1 MALSTSLAVPVHR
14 LDKALFW
21 LRWLFLAGLA
31 LLVVL
36 AEKAVLGD
44 GTLDWGRL
52 IISLGVGVGFNLLLG
67 ILSLSRGVS
76 DLALGVLAV
85 LLDSAL
91 AALFFWVYEGA
102 IPPLLILGGL
112 VIVAAAFRFGW
123 RGVLLAAILLAV
135 FSLLVVGQLREL
147 DTAELADWALSLVL
161 LLVFGALGMVLRS
174 GGGPAPR
181 RVTIDEREAE
191 AQRLRSARER
201 ARAIFEMANTLSA
214 TLDHRRVLEEAQ
226 RIGTL
231 SLCEDLRPDSRLI
244 SAVLLFQ
251 GQDNKLRV
259 VTSRGLT
266 RADDAVAVPGR
277 RGVLGLALKGDVPV
291 FAGDAMRDPELRYF
305 VAFQEAKAVLAIPL
319 RAGFDVYGVMV
330 FGSTQ
335 PGSFSD
341 DHVELMSAIG
351 TQATLSLQN
360 AVLYQ
365 NLRVEKERI
374 VDVEEDARKKLARDL
389 HDGPTQSV
397 AAIAMRVNYIRRLIE
412 RQPQQALEE
421 LWKVEDLARRTTK
434 EIRHMLFTLR
444 PLVLETQGLLAALQ
458 QLAEKMKD
466 TYDLTVTIEGQPDVE
481 DFLDTNGQGV
491 LFYIIEEA
499 VNNARKHAQSNEIW
513 VRLYQHE
520 GMIATEIEDHGV
532 GFDVEAVD
540 ASYDRRGSLGM
551 INMRERAEI
560 IEGTLSIQSA
570 KGQGTKITVL
580 IPARSTRGLGTNGE
594 DSQPSVPLH
603 LQSHRAAA
611 QQAAT
616 ASESASISQAPDL
629 PQDEPPAAVSK
640 PSRPR
645 PLARLQRENLPGD
658 PSRSRPARPS
668 NGPAASPSSPGQ
680 PSKSPTSPVRP
691 SSLPRPQS
699 VRPSTDPNSPSVPED
714 SRPAKLSPTNRSQ
727 PKSAP
732 PKE

>member
-1 MALSTSLAVPVHR
+1 MHR

-21 LRWLFLAGLA
+21 LRWLFLAALA
-31 LLVVL
+31 LLAVL

-44 GTLDWGRL
+44 GTLDRGRL
-52 IISLGVGVGFNLLLG
+52 VISLTVGAGFNLLLG

-76 DLALGVLAV
+76 DRVLGVFVV

-102 IPPLLILGGL
+102 IPPLLILGAL

-123 RGVLLAAILLAV
+123 RGVALAAIVLAV

-147 DTAELADWALSLVL
+147 DSAELADWALSLVL
-161 LLVFGALGMVLRS
+161 LVIFGALGVVLRS

-181 RVTIDEREAE
+181 RVSVDDREAE
-191 AQRLRSARER
+191 AQRLRSTRER

-231 SLCEDLRPDSRLI
+231 SLCEDLRPDARLI

-251 GQDNKLRV
+251 GSDNKLRV

-266 RADDAVAVPGR
+266 RADEAVAVAGR

-305 VAFQEAKAVLAIPL
+305 VAFQEAKSVLAIPL
-319 RAGFDVYGVMV
+319 RAGFDIYGVMV

-335 PGSFSD
+335 PNSFSD

-466 TYDLTVTIEGQPDVE
+466 TYDLTVTIEGQPDIE
-481 DFLDTNGQGV
+481 SYLDTNGQGV

-499 VNNARKHAQSNEIW
+499 VNNARKHAQSDEIW
-513 VRLYQHE
+513 VRLYRQE

-560 IEGTLSIQSA
+560 IEGTLRIQSA

-580 IPARSTRGLGTNGE
+580 IPVRSTGGTVADGE
-594 DSQPSVPLH
+594 ESAPSVPLQ

-611 QQAAT
+611 QQAAAT
-616 ASESASISQAPDL
+616 APEAPVAPHAPASSP
-629 PQDEPPAAVSK
+629 DEPLAAVSK
-640 PSRPR
+640 PSRPK
-645 PLARLQRENLPGD
+645 PLIRLQPETPPGG
-658 PSRSRPARPS
+658 PSESRPARPAH
-668 NGPAASPSSPGQ
+668 GPVAPSSSPSQ
-680 PSKSPTSPVRP
+680 PSKPPTSPVRA
-691 SSLPRPQS
+691 SSLPRPKS
-699 VRPSTDPNSPSVPED
+699 
-714 SRPAKLSPTNRSQ
+714 AKPT
-727 PKSAP
+727 PGDASAP
-732 PKE
+732 PVPKE

>member
-1 MALSTSLAVPVHR
+1 MSASSAVPVHR

-31 LLVVL
+31 LLAVL
-36 AEKAVLGD
+36 AEEAVLGD
-44 GTLDWGRL
+44 GTLDRGRL
-52 IISLGVGVGFNLLLG
+52 TISLSVGAGFNLLLG

-76 DLALGVLAV
+76 DRTLGVLSI
-85 LLDSAL
+85 LLDSMVAT
-91 AALFFWVYEGA
+91 LFFWVYEGA

-112 VIVAAAFRFGW
+112 VVVAAAFRFGW
-123 RGVLLAAILLAV
+123 RGIVLAVILLAV
-135 FSLLVVGQLREL
+135 FSLLVVGQLRDL
-147 DTAELADWALSLVL
+147 DSAQLADWAVSLAL
-161 LLVFGALGMVLRS
+161 LLVFGALGVVLRS
-174 GGGPAPR
+174 GGGLSSR
-181 RVTIDEREAE
+181 RLSIDEREAE
-191 AQRLRSARER
+191 AQRLRSTRER

-226 RIGTL
+226 NLGTL
-231 SLCEDLRPDSRLI
+231 SLCEDLEPESRLI

-251 GQDNKLRV
+251 GKDNKLRV

-335 PGSFSD
+335 PSSFSD

-444 PLVLETQGLLAALQ
+444 PLVLETQGLLPALR

-481 DFLDTNGQGV
+481 SFLDINGQGV

-499 VNNARKHAQSNEIW
+499 VNNARKHAQSDEIW
-513 VRLYQHE
+513 VRLYRQE

-560 IEGTLSIQSA
+560 IEGTLRIESA

-580 IPARSTRGLGTNGE
+580 IPARSAGSPGGNGE
-594 DSQPSVPLH
+594 STQPTEPLQ
-603 LQSHRAAA
+603 LQSSRAAA
-611 QQAAT
+611 HPA
-616 ASESASISQAPDL
+616 ASESPPAPEASGQPQAEPPASISRPTR
-629 PQDEPPAAVSK
+629 PK
-640 PSRPR
+640 P
-645 PLARLQRENLPGD
+645 LTRLQPEKPVAG
-658 PSRSRPARPS
+658 PSPSHSGQSPDGQPAPPSSQDRPS
-668 NGPAASPSSPGQ
+668 E
-680 PSKSPTSPVRP
+680 PVRP

-699 VRPSTDPNSPSVPED
+699 VKSSAGEASVAAPED
-714 SRPAKLSPTNRSQ
+714 SQPASPRAKPSSADKPSSAQ
-727 PKSAP
+727 P
-732 PKE
+732 E

>member
-1 MALSTSLAVPVHR
+1 MPLSTTPAVPVHR

-31 LLVVL
+31 LLAIL
-36 AEKAVLGD
+36 AEEAVLGD
-44 GTLDWGRL
+44 GTLDRGRL
-52 IISLGVGVGFNLLLG
+52 VIGLAVGAGFNLLLG
-67 ILSLSRGVS
+67 ILSLSRGIS
-76 DLALGVLAV
+76 DRVLGVLAV

-102 IPPLLILGGL
+102 IPPLLILGAL

-123 RGVLLAAILLAV
+123 RGVVLAVIVLAA

-147 DTAELADWALSLVL
+147 NSAELADWALSLVL
-161 LLVFGALGMVLRS
+161 LLIFGALGLVLRS

-181 RVTIDEREAE
+181 RVSVDDREAE
-191 AQRLRSARER
+191 AQRLRSTRER

-226 RIGTL
+226 RIGAL
-231 SLCEDLRPDSRLI
+231 SLCEDLGPDSRLI

-251 GQDNKLRV
+251 GTDNKLRV

-266 RADDAVAVPGR
+266 RADEAVAVAGR

-319 RAGFDVYGVMV
+319 RAGFDMYGVMV

-335 PGSFSD
+335 PNSFSD

-481 DFLDTNGQGV
+481 SYLDTNGQGV

-499 VNNARKHAQSNEIW
+499 VNNARKHAQSSEIW
-513 VRLYQHE
+513 VRLYQQE

-560 IEGTLSIQSA
+560 IEGTLRIQSA
-570 KGQGTKITVL
+570 KGQGTKIIVL
-580 IPARSTRGLGTNGE
+580 IPARPTGGIVADGD
-594 DSQPSVPLH
+594 DSQPSAPLQ
-603 LQSHRAAA
+603 LQSHRTAV
-611 QQAAT
+611 QQAVAT
-616 ASESASISQAPDL
+616 ASESSTTPQAPA
-629 PQDEPPAAVSK
+629 PSQEESPAAVSK
-640 PSRPR
+640 PSRPK
-645 PLARLQRENLPGD
+645 PLIRLQPEVPPGG
-658 PSRSRPARPS
+658 PSESRPDRPA
-668 NGPAASPSSPGQ
+668 NGPVAPSSSPSQ
-680 PSKSPTSPVRP
+680 PSKPPTNPVRP

-699 VRPSTDPNSPSVPED
+699 AKPTAGDASP
-714 SRPAKLSPTNRSQ
+714 
-727 PKSAP
+727 SAP
-732 PKE
+732 PLPKD